1 MNAASNV
8 SGSTI
13 HQVNNCLIASLTRY
27 SDENSILGIED
38 ALLKQL
44 TIKRA
49 KGVIIDLSDV
59 TILNSNEFAIL
70 KNAARAIAMMGTT
83 PIFSGFQPGVAA
95 SLVDLDT
102 GFDDIMTARNIDD
115 ALQRLTTL
123 VLD

>member
-1 MNAASNV
+1 MNEASNA

-27 SDENSILGIED
+27 SDENSILRIRE

-44 TIKRA
+44 TRKRA

-59 TILNSNEFAIL
+59 TILNSNEFALL

-83 PIFSGFQPGVAA
+83 PVFSGFRPGVAA

-102 GFDDIMTARNIDD
+102 GFDDIITARNIDD
-115 ALQRLTTL
+115 AFKWLTTFA
-123 VLD
+123 LD